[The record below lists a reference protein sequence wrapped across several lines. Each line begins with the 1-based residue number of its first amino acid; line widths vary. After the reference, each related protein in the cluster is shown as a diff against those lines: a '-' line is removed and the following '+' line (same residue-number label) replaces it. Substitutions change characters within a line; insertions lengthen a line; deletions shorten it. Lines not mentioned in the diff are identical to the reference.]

1 MLERHAFSREDGLNH
16 RHPINPVSS
25 RVVEVDYDEIRTR
38 KIRTWIGRGA
48 PRRQTGDAED
58 GEENTY

>member
-25 RVVEVDYDEIRTR
+25 RVVEVDYDEIRT
-38 KIRTWIGRGA
+38 WIGRGA

-58 GEENTY
+58 GEENTC